1 MLPPLSGPRLS
12 PLELVLIAFEG
23 DQFEGDIL
31 PALGELVDKEMVRIV
46 DLAFVSKLADGSVSI
61 LEAQELSA
69 ELAAAIQTLNGEVTG
84 LLSEG
89 DLLDIADDIDPGMT
103 AASILVEHLWL
114 DRFATALRQAN
125 GQLLLAERIPHDV
138 AANAR
143 KALIEAGQAVRA
155 LEGE

>member
-23 DQFEGDIL
+23 DAFEGDIL
-31 PALGELVDKEMVRIV
+31 NALGELVDSGMVRVI
-46 DLAFVSKLADGSVSI
+46 DLAFVSKLKDGTITI
-61 LEAQELSA
+61 LEAQELSQ
-69 ELAAAIQTLNGEVTG
+69 ELGEAILALTGEPAG

-89 DLLDIADDIDPGMT
+89 DLTEIADDIDPGQT

-114 DRFATALRQAN
+114 DRFATALRKAN

-138 AANAR
+138 AVEAR
-143 KALIEAGQAVRA
+143 AALIEAGKAARS
-155 LEGE
+155 

>member
-1 MLPPLSGPRLS
+1 MLPPLSGPRLN

-31 PALGELVDKEMVRIV
+31 PALGELVDKGMVRIV
-46 DLAFVSKLADGSVSI
+46 DLAFVSKLADGSITI
-61 LEAQELSA
+61 LEAQELSE
-69 ELAAAIQTLNGEVTG
+69 ELGEAIQALAGEPMG

-89 DLLDIADDIDPGMT
+89 DLIELSDDIDPGMT

-114 DRFATALRQAN
+114 DRFATAVRRAK

-138 AANAR
+138 AVEAR
-143 KALIEAGQAVRA
+143 TALIEVGKIART
-155 LEGE
+155 LKGE